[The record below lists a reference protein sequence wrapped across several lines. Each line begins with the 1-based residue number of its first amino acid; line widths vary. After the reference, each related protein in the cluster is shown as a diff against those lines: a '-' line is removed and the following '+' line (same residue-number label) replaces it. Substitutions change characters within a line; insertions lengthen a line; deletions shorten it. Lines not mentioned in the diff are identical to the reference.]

1 MDRNTS
7 MRSFLAVFLL
17 LAGGVAALVVLVWP
31 DSAPA
36 AVPGIDS
43 MPSLLGG
50 KPQGHVYSSAV
61 EEPADVNPLT
71 ARGSVSQSLV
81 LGVTHDSL
89 LDRDPRTGE
98 LRNALAAAHEL
109 AIDGRS
115 CTFVLR
121 EGVVFSDG
129 TPLTMSDVTFG
140 WELAH
145 AGHLPMGFV
154 GGAFSRVQRVDVL
167 DEQTLRVHFR
177 DRYFAN
183 VASIGEG
190 WLVAQRGFFMA
201 RVRRSLVPGEEMPE
215 IGSQRFAELLGQV
228 DLESGPG
235 TGPYTLHN
243 DAHGVSYW
251 QPRVQLLLVRNE
263 SSWRRRVRPGTW
275 NFSAMKLLFRDP
287 SGARNALLLGDVDW
301 YSGANLD
308 ELVAQH
314 ESVAALYQ
322 KHVYDYPQLG
332 VYRIVWNCR
341 RAPFDDARVRRA
353 LSLLIPR
360 QDVVAVL
367 GGDAR
372 VAVAHAKPGSPA
384 YPDEQSQAF
393 DPAAARS
400 LLRSAGFDPAEGKPL
415 RVTLLALQGSEAL
428 RRITELIQDA
438 AQQAGVVMQVRSREL
453 AAFVA
458 EQKRGEW
465 HGSLVLQWFDA
476 SGDPYRFLHSN
487 GRSNPGGWS
496 NPEADELAIAARLE
510 MDPVARNRIWRSL
523 HSLAYRQQPTALVVH
538 PVASVLLSRRLR
550 DYRPGAYGLRPEWA
564 WVPEHLQRQR

>member
-1 MDRNTS
+1 
-7 MRSFLAVFLL
+7 MRSFFAVFLL
-17 LAGGVAALVVLVWP
+17 LAGGVAALVVVVWP
-31 DSAPA
+31 GGAPA
-36 AVPGIDS
+36 TVPGIDA
-43 MPSLLGG
+43 MPPRLGG

-71 ARGSVSQSLV
+71 ARGAVAQSLV
-81 LGVTHDSL
+81 LGVTHDAL

-98 LRNALAAAHEL
+98 LRNALAGAHEL
-109 AIDGRS
+109 ATDGRS

-129 TPLTMSDVTFG
+129 TPLTMADVMFG
-140 WELAH
+140 WELAQ

-154 GGAFSRVQRVDVL
+154 GNAFSRVQRVDVMG
-167 DEQTLRVHFR
+167 ERTLRVHFR

-183 VASIGEG
+183 VGSVGEG

-201 RVRRSLVPGEEMPE
+201 RVRRNLVAGEEMPG
-215 IGSQRFAELLGQV
+215 IGTRRFAELLGQV

-243 DAHGVSYW
+243 DAQGVSYW

-287 SGARNALLLGDVDW
+287 SGARNALLLGEVDW
-301 YSGANLD
+301 YSGANVD
-308 ELVAQH
+308 ELLAQH

-332 VYRIVWNCR
+332 VYRIVWNCQ
-341 RAPFDDARVRRA
+341 RAPFDDVRVRRA

-367 GGDAR
+367 GGDGH
-372 VAVAHAKPGSPA
+372 VAVAHAKPGSPV
-384 YPDEQSQAF
+384 YPDDQAPTF

-428 RRITELIQDA
+428 RRITELVQDA
-438 AQQAGVVMQVRSREL
+438 AQQAGIVMQVRSREL

-465 HGSLVLQWFDA
+465 DGSLVLQWFDA

-487 GRSNPGGWS
+487 GRSNPGAWS
-496 NPEADELAIAARLE
+496 NPEADVLAIAARLE
-510 MDPVARNRIWRSL
+510 MDPVARNGIWREL
-523 HSLAYRQQPTALVVH
+523 HSLAHRDQPAALVVH
-538 PVASVLLSRRLR
+538 PVASVLLNRNLR

-564 WVPEHLQRQR
+564 WMPESLQRQR